1 MKVVITG
8 AKGQL
13 GLELTRQLSQD
24 SKYKI
29 VATDRD
35 ELNILDCNQVMQ
47 FINDNNPDVVINCAA
62 HTAVDLCETDV
73 ENAYK
78 INAVGP
84 RNLAIASEKVG
95 AKYVQVST
103 DYVFD
108 GSGTRP
114 YREDDVTCP
123 NSIYGTS
130 KLMGEEFTKDFC
142 SKYFIVRTA
151 WLYGEG
157 NNFVRT
163 MIKLSEN
170 NKELNVVNDQFGSP
184 TSTVDLATC
193 IINLMNTE
201 HYGTYHATCEGK
213 CSWYDFAKKIFE
225 LKNIDIRVNPVTSD
239 EFKRPAPRPAYSV
252 LDNFML
258 KLVNLN
264 TFRNWEESLDE
275 YLKGEN

>member
-1 MKVVITG
+1 MKILITG
-8 AKGQL
+8 SKGQL
-13 GLELTRQLSQD
+13 GLELTKQLEKEK
-24 SKYKI
+24 KYEI
-29 VATDRD
+29 IATDRD
-35 ELNILDCNQVMQ
+35 ELNIID
-47 FINDNNPDVVINCAA
+47 INSVNEFLLNNKPDVVINCAA

-84 RNLAIASEKVG
+84 RNLAIVCEKIG
-95 AKYVQVST
+95 AKLVQVST

-108 GSGTRP
+108 GNGTRP
-114 YREDDVTCP
+114 YREDDTTCP

-130 KLMGEEFTKDFC
+130 KLMGENFVREFC
-142 SKYFIVRTA
+142 SRSFVVRTA

-163 MIKLSEN
+163 MLKLAETNS
-170 NKELNVVNDQFGSP
+170 ELNVVNDQFGSP
-184 TSTVDLATC
+184 TSTVDLAKA
-193 IINLMNTE
+193 IIDLMNTE
-201 HYGTYHATCEGK
+201 HYGVYHGTCEGQ

-225 LKNIDIRVNPVTSD
+225 IKNIDIKVNPVTSE

-258 KLVNLN
+258 KLVGLN
-264 TFRNWEESLDE
+264 SFRTWEKSLEE
-275 YLKGEN
+275 YLDKE